1 MNGSALIQRGGRGFT
16 LTDRG
21 TVVIGAVAGTATVAA
36 LAVELGRVWRRGS
49 APLPHE
55 TDSVLTAGEEALRE
69 TVDAVV
75 TGYRGGTPRENAT
88 FNMLV
93 SFVGSLVAAR
103 SVAYRLRTRTRVG
116 PFRNLRIGRRRIHH
130 FVPGIVVAFVSGAT
144 AILTEDERIEP
155 VLAIPFGIGMG
166 ITLDESALLLELDD
180 VYWSE
185 EGIVGVQ
192 IALGVAGVLAA
203 LAVGFRFVRRGE
215 RLVLPE
221 GGERVVPVARVTAR
235 TPG

>member
-1 MNGSALIQRGGRGFT
+1 MRLARRARTARGFR

-21 TVVIGAVAGTATVAA
+21 TVVIGTVAVASVVAA

-55 TDSVLTAGEEALRE
+55 TEHVLMAGEEAIRE
-69 TVDAVV
+69 TVDTVV

-88 FNMLV
+88 FNLLV
-93 SFVGSLVAAR
+93 SFVGSLVISR
-103 SVAYRLRTRTRVG
+103 GIAYRLRSRRRVG
-116 PFRNLRIGRRRIHH
+116 PFRSMRFGRNHIHH
-130 FVPGIVVAFVSGAT
+130 FVPGIAVAFISGT
-144 AILTEDERIEP
+144 VAIISEDERIEP

-166 ITLDESALLLELDD
+166 MTLDESALLLQLED

-185 EGIVGVQ
+185 EGVVGMQ
-192 IALGVAGVLAA
+192 IALGVAAVLAA
-203 LAVGFRFVRRGE
+203 LAVGLRFVRRGE
-215 RLVLPE
+215 RLVLSE
-221 GGERVVPVARVTAR
+221 SDEHEVPVARMTAR

>member
-1 MNGSALIQRGGRGFT
+1 MFGGRARSPRGFR

-21 TVVIGAVAGTATVAA
+21 TVVIGGVAVAATVAA
-36 LAVELGRVWRRGS
+36 LIVELGRVWRRGS
-49 APLPHE
+49 APLPGQ
-55 TDSVLTAGEEALRE
+55 TDHVLMAGEEAIRE
-69 TVDAVV
+69 TVDTVV

-88 FNMLV
+88 FNLLV
-93 SFVGSLVAAR
+93 SFVGSLVIAR
-103 SVAYRLRTRTRVG
+103 GIAYRLRSRRRVG
-116 PFRNLRIGRRRIHH
+116 PFRNLRVGRRHIHH
-130 FVPGIVVAFVSGAT
+130 FVPGIVVAFVAGAA

-166 ITLDESALLLELDD
+166 MTLDESALLLQLED

-185 EGIVGVQ
+185 EGVVGMQ
-192 IALGVAGVLAA
+192 IALGVTAVLAA

-215 RLVLPE
+215 RLVLSDS
-221 GGERVVPVARVTAR
+221 GQHLVPVARMTTR